1 MWRWKC
7 LPIPI
12 EVQNARTISW
22 ERRLPCL
29 RGEVFELPAW
39 VIVSSRQVSRKGGL
53 YLFYLLFALARRHV
67 GDLSS
72 DRGFA
77 PQGGDQ
83 TRPRALAHDLAAM
96 PTGARS
102 GRLCCKK
109 YEENAEEVKSQFP
122 VQLRQPLQT
131 GWR

>member
-1 MWRWKC
+1 MWRWKG
-7 LPIPI
+7 LHIPI

-39 VIVSSRQVSRKGGL
+39 MIVSSRQVSRKGVL
-53 YLFYLLFALARRHV
+53 YLSYLLFALARRHV

-83 TRPRALAHDLAAM
+83 TRPRRLAHDLGAR

-102 GRLCCKK
+102 GTLSWKH
-109 YEENAEEVKSQFP
+109 YEANAGEVKFRFP
-122 VQLRQPLQT
+122 V
-131 GWR
+131 